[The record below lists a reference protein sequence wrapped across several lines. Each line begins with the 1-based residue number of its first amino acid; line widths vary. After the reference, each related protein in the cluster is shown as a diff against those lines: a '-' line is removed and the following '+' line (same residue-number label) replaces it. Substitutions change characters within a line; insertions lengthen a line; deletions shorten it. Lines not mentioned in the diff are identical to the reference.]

1 MPAGKSFSPW
11 AFPPHDV
18 AWLSLLPECKIR
30 RIPLF
35 WIDFYTCAC
44 FKFLLFSAGEFSIF
58 SKLLYV
64 KVNRPI
70 WCIGKPFFNQLF
82 YQLDLFRDVCR
93 SPWRDVGSQVI
104 EGIHVFK
111 ITLRVY
117 LDEFCRFYPLP
128 LCTFEYLIFASI
140 CIIGQVSDIGDVLH
154 VTNLITQVSE
164 VTDDYVKTHIT
175 LGMPNVWMVIDRRAA
190 HIHIDAA
197 FV

>member
-1 MPAGKSFSPW
+1 MRKDVFESTAVDIQCGSQVFHRHGRTFEVPAGESFSPG
-11 AFPPHDV
+11 AFPPHDM

-35 WIDFYTCAC
+35 HN
-44 FKFLLFSAGEFSIF
+44 LNLFG
-58 SKLLYV
+58 
-64 KVNRPI
+64 
-70 WCIGKPFFNQLF
+70 
-82 YQLDLFRDVCR
+82 DVCR

-117 LDEFCRFYPLP
+117 LDKFCRFYPLP
-128 LCTFEYLIFASI
+128 LCTFEYLIFAGI